1 MWWQP
6 DQRTES
12 DSEMKLFVNIVS
24 YQLIWFLC
32 ILGGNK
38 GALISLSLLAI
49 HLIISNKR
57 RADLRMMCFLLFLG
71 LTVDGTLH
79 QVGLFSFTTSG
90 FPIPF
95 WLMVIWL
102 GLAIT
107 PHHSLAWMQDRP
119 LLSAVFGALGG
130 PAAYWAGVRM
140 GAASFNWPLLYS
152 LAFLAVL
159 WGVLWTL
166 VMRFSL
172 TSQADQK
179 NACARLSK

>member
-1 MWWQP
+1 
-6 DQRTES
+6 
-12 DSEMKLFVNIVS
+12 MKILFNIVT

-38 GALISLSLLAI
+38 GALISLPLLII
-49 HLIISNKR
+49 HLFITDKR
-57 RADLRMMCFLLFLG
+57 LADLRMMGFLLFLG
-71 LTVDGTLH
+71 VLVDGTLH
-79 QVGLFSFTTSG
+79 QVGFFSFTTAG

-95 WLMVIWL
+95 WLMAIWL

-107 PHHSLAWMQDRP
+107 PHHSLAWLQDRP

-130 PAAYWAGVRM
+130 PAAYWAGVRL

-152 LAFLAVL
+152 LPFL
-159 WGVLWTL
+159 GVLWALLWTM

-172 TSQADQK
+172 TSQAIPHNDYTK
-179 NACARLSK
+179 SSKHN